1 MKLHGLLLC
10 LVAACEAASPPSIPV
25 PGRGVTD
32 NAAAT
37 PTESV
42 REARPKTSASV
53 SASASATRLA
63 RYKEKEHQRPAVV
76 APAGETF
83 ALDDFDIKLGQ
94 PELADPETRLPW
106 IASITEREVFR
117 GRRALIV
124 PFSARNNTPVA
135 RRLDFGFLLHTKDGK
150 SHGGGVYNERL
161 AAKQRGKISVFDMK
175 RVTPDTWIDSV
186 LVFDVDPAQLE
197 GAVVYVTHWI
207 TVRDRFGRSHS
218 VVDLHAVADIAAPIE
233 AAPIRAK

>member
-1 MKLHGLLLC
+1 MKLHGLLVC
-10 LVAACEAASPPSIPV
+10 LLAACEAASPPSIPV
-25 PGRGVTD
+25 PGQGVT
-32 NAAAT
+32 ARTAAT
-37 PTESV
+37 PTDSV
-42 REARPKTSASV
+42 HETGPNTA
-53 SASASATRLA
+53 ASASATRLA

-76 APAGETF
+76 APVGETF

-106 IASITEREVFR
+106 IANVDERALFR
-117 GRRALIV
+117 GKRALIV
-124 PFSARNNTPVA
+124 PFSTRNNTPVA
-135 RRLDFGFLLHTKDGK
+135 RKLDFGFLLHTKDGK

-175 RVTPDTWIDSV
+175 RAAPDTWVDSV

-207 TVRDRFGRSHS
+207 TVRDRFGRSRS
-218 VVDLHAVADIAAPIE
+218 VVEQHAVADIAAPIE